1 MPFARL
7 PSDQNGTPIQV
18 LAPATAA
25 TVVLTAG
32 ATSVRAALP
41 ANCEVVRVAAVNDCY
56 VAFGDSNV
64 VASGANMLFT
74 KGSELFDIPIGA
86 THMAVIQH
94 TTGGAV
100 TVTPML

>member
-18 LAPATAA
+18 LSPAAA
-25 TVVLTAG
+25 STVALTAG
-32 ATSVRAALP
+32 AASVNAALP
-41 ANCEVVRVAAVNDCY
+41 TNCEVIRVACINDCY
-56 VAFGDSNV
+56 VNFGTAGV
-64 VASGANMLFT
+64 TASGAHMLFT
-74 KGSELFDIPIGA
+74 KGSELFDVPAGA
-86 THMAVIQH
+86 THVAVIQH